1 MRRFL
6 SLLFLLLPGFAF
18 QARAQFY
25 TPGEDPGYLR
35 WYTIE
40 TPYYQVIYPE
50 GKDSLARQYGRLL
63 EQFRVPL
70 GRSFGFT
77 PGVRQRNKMPVVLHS
92 FYPYPNGAMGWA
104 PTRYDLYTL
113 PEAYGSDPLPWS
125 VQLASHEP
133 RHQAQMERSGQ
144 KGVGKVFSLLL
155 GEAWAPV
162 GWVAYLGRPFGEGD
176 AVAAETGLVTGTR
189 ARTAD
194 FLNYYRIAFD
204 QGDWR
209 SWERWRFG
217 SYRRYTPD
225 VYTVGYMSVAG
236 SRYLYDSPMVMSD
249 ALRLSEKNPFSF
261 TPLNLWKASRP
272 VSGKLK
278 KPFKPVMEAFHA
290 VWAADDA
297 ARAPFLEPDPVT
309 QKERFPVDYLSP
321 VISGGELYAIRKGYV
336 RTPELVK
343 IDPENNKK
351 PSHVLSFAS
360 HHSAL
365 SVGPDGRIWWSETL
379 PNPRWSLSGTS
390 VIRFYDPRINKVM
403 DLTKGTLF
411 YNPHPSPDGSQL
423 VVSELRTDGSSA
435 IVVLDAAYGNVLQ
448 TFRAPD
454 GVQAVEALLLDGY
467 VYAMGLSMEGYGL
480 YRIGAEGLWNSV
492 LPPAKQKVRNLA
504 YGEDGLAWVSDRTGV
519 NELYSYNPASG
530 RLLQQTTLRYGAS
543 AFAAG
548 EDRLYCSAGTLD
560 GKLLFSIPKAALRPR
575 EVSFAD
581 THSYPIED
589 VITAQE
595 QALGPLPEVE
605 APVPMSAPRRYRK
618 LGHPLRFHSWAPL
631 YLNVDGVKN
640 GSFDFSYETASIG
653 AMAFFQNTLGSF
665 SGYLGYG
672 LHKDPDISSHWRNA
686 FHAKFTY
693 TGLYPVLE
701 ASFDIGDQAAR
712 QYLLL
717 DLQDRGNSTQY
728 LSSQRTGVPSMS
740 GSLRAYLPLS
750 FRKGGLLWGVTPQVS
765 YGISNSLMGLDATHY
780 RAPDRFGGLPAH
792 YQLIS
797 TGGPEKVYM
806 QRLAGS
812 VRGYLM
818 KPRAVSQ
825 IYPRAGMGLEVG
837 SSLRP
842 GAPALFSPVVY
853 AYAYGYLPGL
863 TRNQGLM
870 LTGMYQ
876 QQLRSSTSFREMV
889 AGVLPRGFSSQ
900 AGANLVAEYPMQWKV
915 TADYAIPIWVGEV
928 NIPVVAYI
936 QNFILTPHADYMR
949 VDADAGKQL
958 WSVGADLAAHLARVL
973 FVALDSTV
981 GVSFSWLG
989 GSLYEMTGQEKPYS
1003 VSMIFKTSF

>member
-1 MRRFL
+1 MRRL
-6 SLLFLLLPGFAF
+6 LIILFLLLPGFAF

-70 GRSFGFT
+70 GRSIGFT
-77 PGVRQRNKMPVVLHS
+77 PGARQRNKMPVVLHG
-92 FYPYPNGAMGWA
+92 FYPYSNGAMGWA

-113 PEAYGSDPLPWS
+113 PDAYGSDPVPWP
-125 VQLASHEP
+125 VQLAAHEP

-144 KGVGKVFSLLL
+144 KGVGKVFSALL

-176 AVAAETGLVTGTR
+176 AVAAETGLISGSR

-209 SWERWRFG
+209 NWNRWRFG

-236 SRYLYDSPMVMSD
+236 SRYLYNTPMVMSD
-249 ALRLSEKNPFSF
+249 VFRASEKFPLLF
-261 TPLNLWKASRP
+261 TPNNLWKTNRA

-278 KPFKPVMEAFHA
+278 KPFQPIMEAFQA

-297 ARAPFLEPDPVT
+297 ARAPFLELAPIT
-309 QKERFPVDYLSP
+309 EKERFPVDYLSP

-336 RTPELVK
+336 RSPELVK
-343 IDPENNKK
+343 IVPGKK
-351 PSHVLSFAS
+351 PQHVLSFAS

-365 SVGPDGRIWWSETL
+365 SVGPDSRIWWSETI
-379 PNPRWSLSGTS
+379 PNPRWALAGTS
-390 VIRFYDPRINKVM
+390 VIRFYDPRIGKAM
-403 DLTKGTLF
+403 DLTKGTLY
-411 YNPHPSPDGSQL
+411 YNPHPTLEGNQL
-423 VVSELRTDGSSA
+423 LASEHRTDGSTA
-435 IVVLDAAYGNVLQ
+435 IVVLDAAYGTVLQ

-454 GVQAVEALLLDGY
+454 GVQATEALLLDGY
-467 VYAMGLSMEGYGL
+467 VYALGLSMEGYGL
-480 YRIGAEGLWNSV
+480 YRIGAEGLWDSV
-492 LPPAKQKVRNLA
+492 LPPSKQKIQHLA
-504 YGEDGLAWVSDRTGV
+504 YWEDGLSWVSDRTGV
-519 NELYSYNPASG
+519 NELYTYRPASG
-530 RLLQQTTLRYGAS
+530 RLLQQTTLHYGAS
-543 AFAAG
+543 AFAAA
-548 EDRLYCSAGTLD
+548 EDRLYCSSGTLD
-560 GKLLFSIPKAALRPR
+560 GKLLFSIPREALQPK
-575 EVSFAD
+575 EVRFED
-581 THSYPIED
+581 THTYPIED
-589 VITAQE
+589 VLTAQE
-595 QALGPLPEVE
+595 SALGPAPEVN
-605 APVPMSAPRRYRK
+605 APVPMSAPQRYRK
-618 LGHPLRFHSWAPL
+618 LMHPLRFHSWTPL
-631 YLNVDGVKN
+631 YLNIDGVKN

-701 ASFDIGDQAAR
+701 ASFNIGDEAAR
-712 QYLLL
+712 QYMLL
-717 DLQDRGNSTQY
+717 DLKDRGNVST
-728 LSSQRTGVPSMS
+728 LISSNRTDVPSMS

-765 YGISNSLMGLDATHY
+765 YAISNSLMGLDPTQY
-780 RAPDRFGGLPAH
+780 VAPDRFGGLTAH
-792 YQLIS
+792 YALKSI
-797 TGGPEKVYM
+797 GGPEKVYM
-806 QRLAGS
+806 QRLSGS

-818 KPRAVSQ
+818 RPRAVSQ
-825 IYPRAGMGLEVG
+825 IYPRAGIGLELG
-837 SSLRP
+837 SSFRP
-842 GAPALFSPVVY
+842 GAPGLFSPVVY
-853 AYAYGYLPGL
+853 AYSYGYLPGI

-870 LTGMYQ
+870 LTGIYQ
-876 QQLRSSTSFREMV
+876 QQLQPSATFHEMV
-889 AGVLPRGFSSQ
+889 VSVLPRGFSSL
-900 AGANLVAEYPMQWKV
+900 AATNLAAEYPMQWRV
-915 TADYAIPIWVGEV
+915 TADYAIPICVGDI
-928 NIPVVAYI
+928 NIPLLAYI

-949 VDADAGKQL
+949 VDGDADKQL
-958 WSVGADLAAHLARVL
+958 WSAGADFAAHLGRVL

>member
-1 MRRFL
+1 MRK
-6 SLLFLLLPGFAF
+6 SLIIVVLLLTGFAF
-18 QARAQFY
+18 QARAQFF

-50 GKDSLARQYGRLL
+50 GKDSLARHYGRLL

-77 PGVRQRNKMPVVLHS
+77 PGVRQHNKMPVVLHA

-113 PEAYGSDPLPWS
+113 PEAYGSDPVPWS

-144 KGVGKVFSLLL
+144 KGTGKVLSVLL
-155 GEAWAPV
+155 GQAWAPV
-162 GWVAYLGRPFGEGD
+162 GWVAYMGRPLGEGD
-176 AVAAETGLVTGTR
+176 AVAAETGLTLGTR

-194 FLNYYRIAFD
+194 FLEYYRIAFD

-209 SWERWRFG
+209 SWERWRYG
-217 SYRRYTPD
+217 SYRRYSPD
-225 VYTVGYMSVAG
+225 LYTVGYMSVAG
-236 SRYLYDSPMVMSD
+236 SRYLYDAPMLMND
-249 ALRLSEKNPFSF
+249 AFRLSEKNPLRF
-261 TPLNLWKASRP
+261 TPINIWKATRE

-278 KPFKPVMEAFHA
+278 KPFVPIMEAFHD

-297 ARAPFLEPDPVT
+297 ARAPFLEPEPIT
-309 QKERFPVDYLSP
+309 EKERFPVDYLSP
-321 VISGGELYAIRKGYV
+321 VISGGELYAVRKGYV
-336 RTPELVK
+336 RVPELVK
-343 IDPENNKK
+343 IVPGKK
-351 PSHVLSFAS
+351 PEHVLGFAS
-360 HHSAL
+360 HHSAIN
-365 SVGPDGRIWWSETL
+365 VGPDGRLWWSETL
-379 PNPRWSLSGTS
+379 PNPRWTLSGTS
-390 VIRFYDPRINKVM
+390 VIRFYDPRIRKAM
-403 DLTKGTLF
+403 DLTRGTLF
-411 YNPHPSPDGSQL
+411 YNPHPSQDGSRL

-435 IVVLDAAYGNVLQ
+435 IVVLDAAYGTVLQ
-448 TFRAPD
+448 TFKAPD
-454 GVQAVEALLLDGY
+454 GVQAIEGLLLDGY
-467 VYAMGLSMEGYGL
+467 VYAIGLSMGGYGL
-480 YRIGAEGLWNSV
+480 YRIGAEGVWNSV
-492 LPPAKQKVRNLA
+492 LPPAKQKVRNLT
-504 YGEDGLAWVSDRTGV
+504 YWEDGIAWVSDRTSV
-519 NELYSYNPASG
+519 NELYTYHPADG

-543 AFAAG
+543 AFTAA

-560 GKLLFSIPKAALRPR
+560 GKLLFSIPKDALQPK

-589 VITAQE
+589 VLTAQE
-595 QALGPLPEVE
+595 QALGPAPEIDT
-605 APVPMSAPRRYRK
+605 PVPMSAPQRYRK

-640 GSFDFSYETASIG
+640 GSFDFSYETASFG

-686 FHAKFTY
+686 FHAKITY

-701 ASFDIGDQAAR
+701 ASFDIGDMAAR
-712 QYLLL
+712 QYLMIDLL
-717 DLQDRGNSTQY
+717 DQGTATLYFSG
-728 LSSQRTGVPSMS
+728 QRTNAPSMS
-740 GSLRAYLPLS
+740 GNVRAYLPLA

-765 YGISNSLMGLDATHY
+765 YSISNSMLGLSPTIFQ
-780 RAPDRFGGLPAH
+780 APDPFEGLPAH
-792 YQLIS
+792 YHLIS
-797 TGGPEKVYM
+797 PAEPDKVYM
-806 QRLAGS
+806 QLLTGA

-818 KPRAVSQ
+818 KPRASSQ
-825 IYPRAGMGLEVG
+825 IYPRLGMGLEVG
-837 SSLRP
+837 ASLRP
-842 GAPALFSPVVY
+842 GITHLFSPNIY
-853 AYAYGYLPGL
+853 AYAYGYLPGI

-870 LTGMYQ
+870 LTVMFQ
-876 QQLRSSTSFREMV
+876 RQLQPATLFHEMSV
-889 AGVLPRGFSSQ
+889 SVLPRGFSSA
-900 AGANLVAEYPMQWKV
+900 AGANVADDYPTQLRI
-915 TADYAIPIWVGEV
+915 TADYAIPLWFGDI
-928 NIPVVAYI
+928 NIPMVAYI

-949 VDADAGKQL
+949 VDFDAGKQL
-958 WSVGADLAAHLARVL
+958 WSAGADIAAHLSRVL
-973 FVALDSTV
+973 FAAVDATV

-989 GSLYEMTGQEKPYS
+989 GSLYEITEQNKPYS